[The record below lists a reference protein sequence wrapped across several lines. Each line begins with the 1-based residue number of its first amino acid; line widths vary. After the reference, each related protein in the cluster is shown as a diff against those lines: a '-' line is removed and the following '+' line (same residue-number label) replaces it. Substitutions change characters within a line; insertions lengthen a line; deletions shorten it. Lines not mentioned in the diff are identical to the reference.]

1 MNRVYILLFPFIS
14 TLTSLYFLLLFACR
28 PPESENNQKT
38 LPFLQ
43 ILLSWSFSSTSTSF
57 KLPDLHSSC
66 KKVERSGIHN
76 NLPFEIRPLFN
87 DLLKRSNR
95 KLLFSPTFPTMA
107 PSHRRGPWV
116 PEEDQTLLQLVHT
129 QGPNNWVRIS
139 QQMHFRS
146 PKQCRERFHQNLK
159 PTLNHEPISADEG
172 LMIERMVNEMG
183 KRWAEIARRLGNRS
197 DNAVKNWWNGSMNRK
212 RRGLVIETRSG
223 HSSRSFNGRVE
234 PPYPRASLASPHRRS
249 FYQRDLPPSWGFS
262 DSHMERPLH
271 ASQFP
276 HHVETSSGSMM
287 TEERRPSNHMDY
299 DFDQS
304 RHLPASNVSRQ
315 LSPIYTMSSRQVEAP
330 LTSPAFS
337 EISNAAS
344 INPPSMVSDHNSVSS
359 ISPRTVPS
367 PQLPSI
373 PAELRNGQADLRRG
387 SAPNIHIHN
396 PSSFANDESYYSASN
411 CAGGG
416 KNMETLSHVAAME
429 RWAADLRPS
438 TSSAQYQQHPS
449 TFPHTRVEDI
459 SLNGH
464 RDNRMGLNSL
474 LN

>member
-1 MNRVYILLFPFIS
+1 
-14 TLTSLYFLLLFACR
+14 
-28 PPESENNQKT
+28 
-38 LPFLQ
+38 
-43 ILLSWSFSSTSTSF
+43 
-57 KLPDLHSSC
+57 
-66 KKVERSGIHN
+66 
-76 NLPFEIRPLFN
+76 
-87 DLLKRSNR
+87 
-95 KLLFSPTFPTMA
+95 MA

-159 PTLNHEPISADEG
+159 PTLNHEPISAEEG

-212 RRGLVIETRSG
+212 RRGLVIETRAG
-223 HSSRSFNGRVE
+223 QSSRSFNGRVE
-234 PPYPRASLASPHRRS
+234 APYQRASMASPHRRS
-249 FYQRDLPPSWGFS
+249 YFPRDLPPTWATES
-262 DSHMERPLH
+262 SHMDKPLH
-271 ASQFP
+271 
-276 HHVETSSGSMM
+276 SSHSDAMVSN
-287 TEERRPSNHMDY
+287 ERRPSNPMDY
-299 DFDQS
+299 EYDRS
-304 RHLPASNVSRQ
+304 RFLQTNSANRQ

-367 PQLPSI
+367 PQLLPL
-373 PAELRNGQADLRRG
+373 PTELRPGQSDLRRG

-396 PSSFANDESYYSASN
+396 PSSFNHDDSYYSASVSN
-411 CAGGG
+411 CPGG
-416 KNMETLSHVAAME
+416 KNMETLSHVASME
-429 RWAADLRPS
+429 RWAADIRPS
-438 TSSAQYQQHPS
+438 TSSTPYQHHHS
-449 TFPHTRVEDI
+449 TFPQSRTEDTP
-459 SLNGH
+459 LHGH